1 MTTLDAL
8 ARRTGTFAMIAMD
21 QRESLR
27 GMFAAAGKGVVADD
41 VLVDFKRAVAREL
54 TPHGSAFLVDRDFG
68 LRGIV
73 DDGLVAPSCAVI
85 AAADALTMTPE
96 GIVGETALD
105 AVVVGDDFDLAGVSA
120 IKLLVI
126 WRRDELREAR
136 VELAREFIAAARRLG
151 LVSVLE
157 PVVRA
162 TQAEDAAG
170 GFDQSEAI
178 REAARE
184 LSALGPD
191 LYKVQMPLAGKG
203 DHDTLVAECRL
214 LNDAIATPWVILS
227 QGVAIDDFAGAV
239 QAACAAGASGFL
251 AGRGLWSDVVGA
263 DDLDARLREVSVPR
277 LQALGEL
284 VDAHARPWRVAA
296 ADKGLVAKDADR

>member
-1 MTTLDAL
+1 MTTLAAL
-8 ARRTGTFAMIAMD
+8 ARPTGTFAMIAMD

-27 GMFAAAGKGVVADD
+27 GMFAAAGKGVVSDD
-41 VLVDFKRAVAREL
+41 VLTAFKRDVAREL
-54 TPHGSAFLVDRDFG
+54 TPYGSAFLVDRDLG

-85 AAADALTMTPE
+85 AAADALTMAPG

-105 AVVVGDDFDLAGVSA
+105 EVVVGEDFDRTGVTA

-136 VELAREFIAAARRLG
+136 VELSRRFVEAARRLG

-162 TQAEDAAG
+162 TPQEEADG
-170 GFDQSEAI
+170 TFDQSVAI

-184 LSALGPD
+184 LSALQPD
-191 LYKVQMPLAGKG
+191 LYKVQMPLGGKG
-203 DHDTLVAECRL
+203 DHETLVAECRL
-214 LNDAIATPWVILS
+214 LDEAIATPWVILS
-227 QGVAIDDFAGAV
+227 QGVSIEDFPGAV
-239 QAACAAGASGFL
+239 RAACAAGASGFL

-263 DDLDARLREVSVPR
+263 DDVAARLREVSVPR
-277 LQALGEL
+277 LTALGEL
-284 VDAHARPWRVAA
+284 VDEHGRPWQRAA
-296 ADKGLVAKDADR
+296 ADKGLTAGSAA